1 MAVEAAIARR
11 QCRPSVI
18 TITVAV
24 ELTGRAIV
32 SMLDFLEGMFLR
44 CPRHVRV
51 MGYVDEI
58 VAIGKRFRVV
68 RDDWTPHLDRS
79 KDVVRRAIA
88 QSEPRRT
95 ALIFGSGRLLDVP
108 LSELAEAFERVVL
121 VDIIHLGEARR
132 ACRPFANVE
141 LAALDVTGIS
151 EAAFHRGPT
160 GGPLPESKP
169 ALFLDDPRIDLV
181 ASMNL
186 LSQLPYTPCKYLR
199 RWNRYSAGELEKFAR
214 HLIEAH
220 LAYLGRFTCTV
231 CLIADKEYLT
241 FDAADCLVE
250 TRSALHGIELPW
262 PGEEWHW
269 RLAPRTG
276 RGSTSLVH
284 RVRGAI
290 RGQQSFAG
298 PTS

>member
-1 MAVEAAIARR
+1 
-11 QCRPSVI
+11 
-18 TITVAV
+18 
-24 ELTGRAIV
+24 
-32 SMLDFLEGMFLR
+32 MLDFLEGMFLR

-58 VAIGKRFRVV
+58 VAIGKRFRLV
-68 RDDWTPHLDRS
+68 RDDWTPHLERS

-95 ALIFGSGRLLDVP
+95 ALILGSGRLLDVP
-108 LSELAEAFERVVL
+108 LPELASAFERVVL
-121 VDIIHLGEARR
+121 VDMVHLGEARR

-151 EAAFHRGPT
+151 EAVFHLGPT
-160 GGPLPESKP
+160 GGPLPESRP
-169 ALFLDDPRIDLV
+169 ALFLDDPHIDLV

-199 RWNRYSAGELEKFAR
+199 RWNRYSTGELEKFAR

-241 FDAADCLVE
+241 FEAGDRLVE
-250 TRSALHGIELPW
+250 TRSALHGIELTW
-262 PGEEWHW
+262 PGEEWLW
-269 RLAPRTG
+269 NLAPRAKHGT
-276 RGSTSLVH
+276 TSLVH
-284 RVRGAI
+284 RVRGGI
-290 RGQQSFAG
+290 RGRLSLDGAI
-298 PTS
+298 S

>member
-1 MAVEAAIARR
+1 M
-11 QCRPSVI
+11 PPMP
-18 TITVAV
+18 
-24 ELTGRAIV
+24 
-32 SMLDFLEGMFLR
+32 MLDFLEGIFLR

-58 VAIGKRFRVV
+58 VAIGKRFRLV

-95 ALIFGSGRLLDVP
+95 ALILGSGRLLDVP
-108 LSELAEAFERVVL
+108 LPELAEVFQRVVL
-121 VDIIHLGEARR
+121 VDILHLGEARR
-132 ACRPFANVE
+132 VCRPFANVE

-151 EAAFHRGPT
+151 EAAFHLGPT

-169 ALFLDDPRIDLV
+169 GLFLDDPRIDLV
-181 ASMNL
+181 VSMNL

-199 RWNRYSAGELEKFAR
+199 RWNRYSTGELEKFAR

-241 FDAADCLVE
+241 LDAGDRLVE

-262 PGEEWHW
+262 PGEEWLW
-269 RLAPRTG
+269 NLAPRAKHGT
-276 RGSTSLVH
+276 TSLVH

-290 RGQQSFAG
+290 RRRLSLDGAIS
-298 PTS
+298 